1 MKQKAMVKI
10 IAFSCFLCT
19 LVLKYDILRLW
30 NLLERNFTTFYLVVS
45 CLQTKGQQETIIEN
59 RVGIYS
65 KKNKK

>member
-30 NLLERNFTTFYLVVS
+30 NLLERGFKTYIWN
-45 CLQTKGQQETIIEN
+45 CA
-59 RVGIYS
+59 
-65 KKNKK
+65 